1 MFDNPCNITIFYI
14 TSIVNFHSVFRP
26 THMYTHSISPVKEAV
41 VVSPLCYDVTV
52 SSAAMPTS
60 RILSVGCRS
69 GKKICCTRCSDCRRN
84 PGEETVSGYGVSER
98 QEKENGLWVKK
109 RVIAPGVTKA
119 NRNFKHVGR
128 PQFSTLLRSYTLIT
142 KYL

>member
-1 MFDNPCNITIFYI
+1 MQYSTQPKLLIFL
-14 TSIVNFHSVFRP
+14 SVF
-26 THMYTHSISPVKEAV
+26 THSISPVKEAV
-41 VVSPLCYDVTV
+41 VVSPLCYDVTA
-52 SSAAMPTS
+52 SSAAMLTS

-84 PGEETVSGYGVSER
+84 PGEETVSDYGVSER